1 MTIRSAIENVSV
13 ASIAIVELSGN
24 LGGQIIMNYAYF
36 ESSFGW
42 VGVARTSRGISRV
55 VIGKANETEIEDSLL
70 LGTEAT
76 KSEEGLS
83 EAVNLLR
90 RYFSGEPVEF
100 DVDLD
105 LRAGTEFQRMVWKA
119 TYRIPYGEVRSYG
132 WIAREIGKPLAT
144 RAVGG
149 AEGANPVPI
158 IVPCHRV
165 VRSDGGLGGYS
176 AGLHWKP
183 KLLDRERENK
193 QKSNCLVH

>member
-1 MTIRSAIENVSV
+1 
-13 ASIAIVELSGN
+13 
-24 LGGQIIMNYAYF
+24 MNYTYF
-36 ESSFGW
+36 KSSFGW
-42 VGVARTSRGISRV
+42 VGVARSPLGISRV
-55 VIGKANETEIEDSLL
+55 VMGKPNETEIEDSLL

-76 KSEEGLS
+76 KSEDGLS

-100 DVDLD
+100 NLDLD
-105 LRAGTEFQRMVWKA
+105 LRAGTEFQQMVWKT

-144 RAVGG
+144 RAVGR

-158 IVPCHRV
+158 IIPCHRV
-165 VRSDGGLGGYS
+165 LRSDGGLGGYS

-183 KLLDRERENK
+183 KLLNQERANK
-193 QKSNCLVH
+193 QRE